1 MAGTSVT
8 PAWEK
13 GFTVCLIILAI
24 ICLFTWYSAES
35 KCLLYALLVTLRGV
49 VELLEN
55 YVRWYV
61 LRRREAWAGLLRAI
75 ASRVGDGPPGLAS
88 RENR

>member
-13 GFTVCLIILAI
+13 GFTARLIILAI

-35 KCLLYALLVTLRGV
+35 KCLLHALLAALREV

-61 LRRREAWAGLLRAI
+61 LCRREAWAGLRRDT
-75 ASRVGDGPPGLAS
+75 ASRSGDGPPGLAG
-88 RENR
+88 RGNL